1 MLSQIFREG
10 ISHMLPTWISSGHH
24 FPSVTTHEPEKT
36 TAKIFLDLANA
47 LRLKPTVL
55 SGFLPTFMFLGQMII
70 LLIVVLY
77 FFIFLHFINYFS
89 WKRQLKNQV
98 NCVTRHGIPFIFFT
112 IFHSYSFF
120 PHSIF
125 SLLFFHLGPGQVLEY
140 KLLCVFSSKPVLV
153 CELFVIKIQTGIE
166 SVYEQLNLYLI
177 LSQTV
182 NYPPPQKKSI
192 YIMSVDLLFMG
203 QRWVG

>member
-55 SGFLPTFMFLGQMII
+55 SGLLPTFMFLGQMII

-120 PHSIF
+120 FFFPT
-125 SLLFFHLGPGQVLEY
+125 LFFHSCSFIWDQDRSWNTSYFV
-140 KLLCVFSSKPVLV
+140 SLV
-153 CELFVIKIQTGIE
+153 V
-166 SVYEQLNLYLI
+166 
-177 LSQTV
+177 SQCWFV
-182 NYPPPQKKSI
+182 NYLLSRYRRELKVC
-192 YIMSVDLLFMG
+192 MSN
-203 QRWVG
+203 